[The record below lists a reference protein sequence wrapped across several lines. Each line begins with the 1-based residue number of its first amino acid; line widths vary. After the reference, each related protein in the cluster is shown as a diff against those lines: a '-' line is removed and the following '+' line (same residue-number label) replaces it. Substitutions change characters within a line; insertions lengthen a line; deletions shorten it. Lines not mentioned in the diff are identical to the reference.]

1 MRTNHR
7 LMEAYKNAR
16 VESIDQ
22 NSKYIFFSDCHR
34 GDGSPSD
41 EFTKNQII
49 YLYALEYYYKNG
61 FVYVEA
67 GDGDELWEHKRF
79 KDIKIAHHDVFEAF
93 KKFNSENRLI
103 MLYGNHNI
111 YLKDEN
117 YVKKNL
123 HEFYDDYKASCD
135 EFLKGIQPCGALL
148 LKNQETGLEFLTVH
162 GHQGDF
168 TNDQLWFFTMLS
180 VKYFWRFMHSFGLKN
195 PASPVKNAYKRHKI
209 EKNYVQWIKRHR
221 TALICGHTHRFKFPR
236 PHELPYFNIG
246 SCIYPSS
253 ITGIEISDGMIQSV
267 RWRTRCNDE
276 GILQVTKRVIRGPEP
291 LEKFNIR

>member
-236 PHELPYFNIG
+236 PH
-246 SCIYPSS
+246 
-253 ITGIEISDGMIQSV
+253 
-267 RWRTRCNDE
+267 
-276 GILQVTKRVIRGPEP
+276 
-291 LEKFNIR
+291 